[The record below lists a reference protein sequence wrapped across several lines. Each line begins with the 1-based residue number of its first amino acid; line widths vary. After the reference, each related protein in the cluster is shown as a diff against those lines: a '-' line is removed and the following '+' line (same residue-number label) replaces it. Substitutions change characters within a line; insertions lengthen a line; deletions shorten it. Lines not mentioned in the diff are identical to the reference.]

1 MELTG
6 LHILLTYQ
14 CTFECQHCFVWGSPQ
29 QKGVLN
35 LTQIHAILEQAREV
49 DSMEW
54 IYFEG
59 GEPFLYYPILIRGVQ
74 MATAM
79 GFRVGIVSNAYW
91 ATTQADALIWLKPFA
106 DLIGDLTISSDLYH
120 HSQAKSHLVDNAILA
135 GQQLGFSVNLIEVA
149 QPQDCS
155 ASPAHGQMPEG
166 QSAVMYRGRAAS
178 VLAPQVGQKPW
189 FTFTACPNEDL
200 RNPGRCH
207 VDPFGNLH
215 ICQGVSIGNLFERTL
230 KEICDNYD
238 AEAHPICGPLAS
250 GGPAALVE
258 QYDLVHAENYADAC
272 HLCYRCRE
280 SLRALFPAI
289 LTPDQMY
296 GV

>member
-1 MELTG
+1 
-6 LHILLTYQ
+6 
-14 CTFECQHCFVWGSPQ
+14 
-29 QKGVLN
+29 
-35 LTQIHAILEQAREV
+35 
-49 DSMEW
+49 
-54 IYFEG
+54 
-59 GEPFLYYPILIRGVQ
+59 
-74 MATAM
+74 M

-106 DLIGDLTISSDLYH
+106 DLIEDLTISSDLYH
-120 HSQAKSHLVDNAILA
+120 HGQAKSHLVDNAILA
-135 GQQLGFSVNLIEVA
+135 GQQLGISVNLIEVA
-149 QPQDCS
+149 RPEDCS
-155 ASPAHGQMPEG
+155 ASPAHGQIPQG

-178 VLAPQVGQKPW
+178 ALASQTGQKPW
-189 FTFTACPNEDL
+189 STFTACPNEDL

-207 VDPFGNLH
+207 LDPFGNLH
-215 ICQGVSIGNLFERTL
+215 ICQGISIGNLFERTL

-258 QYDLVHAENYADAC
+258 QYDLVHAESYADAC

-280 SLRALFPAI
+280 SLRELFPTI